1 MFFQCPLTILIAQG
15 DSRLRSFSGGFRDYR
30 SQFDSGDIAL
40 FVAGVTMLIGVLCLV
55 ARWSERRVRNDSSL
69 SLFWTLSKAHEL
81 TWGDRWL
88 LWRIARNKRVSEPA
102 LLFLDPRLT
111 APQFM
116 RHLAPQ
122 PAARLKV
129 FRRTVFFGI
138 DRLGEEHGENA
149 AEETPQADTD
159 RTSPEV
165 HAQAVSEENSFPL
178 DPTGDLA
185 EVLGAMR
192 AFSLQ
197 DQLVT
202 PRESETGPQEGT
214 SAHSQESQEEA
225 APTAELPAPD
235 SPVLDLY
242 PWLSNDWEIENADD

>member
-1 MFFQCPLTILIAQG
+1 MFFHCPLPILIAQG
-15 DSRLRSFSGGFRDYR
+15 DSRLRSFSGGFRNYR

-40 FVAGVTMLIGVLCLV
+40 LVAGLTMLIGVLWLV

-69 SLFWTLSKAHEL
+69 SLFWNLSKAHEL
-81 TWGDRWL
+81 TWSDRWL

-122 PAARLKV
+122 PAARLKA

-138 DRLGEEHGENA
+138 DRLGEEQGENA
-149 AEETPQADTD
+149 TQETKQEDAHG
-159 RTSPEV
+159 TSPEV
-165 HAQAVSEENSFPL
+165 RTQAGPGENAFPL

-185 EVLGAMR
+185 EVLGSMR

-197 DQLVT
+197 SQLAT
-202 PRESETGPQEGT
+202 PRNSETKPREDT
-214 SAHSQESQEEA
+214 PDRSQEDA

-235 SPVLDLY
+235 SPALDLY
-242 PWLSNDWEIENADD
+242 PWLSNDWEIKNADD